1 LLFWISSISATYMKW
16 MEIDNKLK
24 VSKIKVFSSRDF
36 QAITRV
42 SEITAK
48 FMLIRYTKKGF
59 LRKLK
64 RGLYISTNRTPPPWL
79 IANQLYKPSYL
90 SLESALSYYGL
101 IPESIFSVT
110 SVTTKTTR
118 EFEAGDHL
126 YIYRTIKRQAFGGYR
141 SIEING
147 DPILIAEREKAVA
160 DYLYFVFLKKA
171 SLNERLSLAG
181 IKIRKLQNYLRAF
194 GKPGLLDWYH
204 HDLKIPDRRVA
215 R

>member
-1 LLFWISSISATYMKW
+1 MKW
-16 MEIDNKLK
+16 IEIDNKLK
-24 VSKIKVFSSRDF
+24 ASKIKVFSSRDF
-36 QAITRV
+36 QAVARV
-42 SEITAK
+42 SDVTAK

-59 LRKLK
+59 LLKLK
-64 RGLYISTNRTPPPWL
+64 RGLYISTNRTPSPWA

-126 YIYRTIKRQAFGGYR
+126 YTYRTIKRQAFGGYR
-141 SIEING
+141 SVEISG
-147 DPILIAEREKAVA
+147 EPILIAEREKAVA
-160 DYLYFVFLKKA
+160 DYLYFVFLKRA

-194 GKPGLLDWYH
+194 GKPGLLDWYR
-204 HDLKIPDRRVA
+204 HDFKVSDRRIA

>member
-1 LLFWISSISATYMKW
+1 MKW
-16 MEIDNKLK
+16 IEADNKLK
-24 VSKIKVFSSRDF
+24 ASGLKVFSSRDF
-36 QAITRV
+36 QAVTRV
-42 SEITAK
+42 SEVAAK
-48 FMLIRYTKKGF
+48 FMLIRYTKTRLF
-59 LRKLK
+59 CKLK
-64 RGLYISTNRTPPPWL
+64 RGLYISTNRMPSPWL

-118 EFEAGDHL
+118 EFETGDHL

-147 DPILIAEREKAVA
+147 EPILIAEREKAVA

-181 IKIRKLQNYLRAF
+181 IKVRKLQNYLRAF
-194 GKPGLLDWYH
+194 EKPGLLDWYR
-204 HDLKIPDRRVA
+204 HDLKVSDRRVA